1 MSAQDDLCW
10 LSALEL
16 AAQIRAKK
24 ISPVE
29 VVDAVLAR
37 IERVNPTLNAF
48 CTLTADEARDAAQA
62 AEVSVM
68 TGEEL
73 GPLHGV
79 PVSIKDLLFTRRLL
93 TTGGSR
99 LFADHVPE
107 EDAVSVER
115 LKGAG
120 AIILGKTN
128 TAEFGHKAVTD
139 NPLFGITRNPWSPS
153 LTPGGSSGGSAAAV
167 AAGMGPLALGT
178 DDGGSIR
185 IPASFCGIYGLK
197 PSFGR
202 VPRGAGFPGW
212 ETLSHTG
219 PMTRT
224 VRDAALVLDALAG
237 PDDRDRFSL
246 PADAGPSYLE
256 SCEGG
261 LAGLSVAWSADL
273 GHAIVDPEVAEICAK
288 AAEDFEALGCHVE
301 VVTPGWDDPEEIFR
315 AIAPAEIFS
324 AWGDRLEEG
333 ADRLDRS
340 LVALLKYGEGIT
352 ARQYLAAT
360 ARRQEFWTEV
370 QRFLARFD
378 LLLTPTVAV
387 PAFPVARPA
396 VKEIDGRPVSPLGW
410 IPFCFPFN
418 LTGQPAA
425 SVPVGFTSAGLPV
438 GLQIVGRRFA
448 DRTVLAASATFEAA
462 LPWVARRPPEA

>member
-1 MSAQDDLCW
+1 EVARTGCASLGTFDRVIYAIGVPKRARRPSLEEDTIRAMASDDLCW
-10 LSALEL
+10 VPALEL
-16 AAQIRAKK
+16 AELIRSKK
-24 ISPVE
+24 VSPLE
-29 VVDAVLAR
+29 VTDAVLAR

-48 CTLTADEARDAAQA
+48 CALTADEARDAAQA

-79 PVSIKDLLFTRRLL
+79 PVSVKDLVFTRRVP

-107 EDAVSVER
+107 EDAVAVER

-139 NPLFGITRNPWSPS
+139 NPLFGITRNPWSSS
-153 LTPGGSSGGSAAAV
+153 LTSGGSSGGSAAAV

-212 ETLSHTG
+212 ETLSPAG
-219 PMTRT
+219 PLTRA

-288 AAEDFEALGCHVE
+288 AAEDFEALGCHV
-301 VVTPGWDDPEEIFR
+301 
-315 AIAPAEIFS
+315 
-324 AWGDRLEEG
+324 
-333 ADRLDRS
+333 
-340 LVALLKYGEGIT
+340 
-352 ARQYLAAT
+352 
-360 ARRQEFWTEV
+360 
-370 QRFLARFD
+370 
-378 LLLTPTVAV
+378 
-387 PAFPVARPA
+387 
-396 VKEIDGRPVSPLGW
+396 
-410 IPFCFPFN
+410 
-418 LTGQPAA
+418 
-425 SVPVGFTSAGLPV
+425 
-438 GLQIVGRRFA
+438 
-448 DRTVLAASATFEAA
+448 
-462 LPWVARRPPEA
+462 